1 VMTTHTHTLPPD
13 VVAAIASDAALTDE
27 AKIQSLATALVFEDG
42 GPLAVELMELP
53 MPENDPCTWSDIRNA
68 VARRRDLLEGTH
80 QWDAARR
87 MLAEARP
94 A

>member
-1 VMTTHTHTLPPD
+1 MTSYTYTLPAD

-42 GPLAVELMELP
+42 GSLAHELMALP
-53 MPENDPCTWSDIRNA
+53 MPETDPCTWSEIRAA
-68 VARRRDLLEGTH
+68 VARRRALLEGTD